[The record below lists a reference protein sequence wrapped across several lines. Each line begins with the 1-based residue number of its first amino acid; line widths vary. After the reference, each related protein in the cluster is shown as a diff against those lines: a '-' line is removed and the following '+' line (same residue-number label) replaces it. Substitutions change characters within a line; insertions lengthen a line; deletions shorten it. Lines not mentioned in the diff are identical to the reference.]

1 LTRDIEVAMGVSGIE
16 GTMRRSCEVTMTML
30 RDQRQIIITL
40 LQVLL
45 YDPLFTWAITPEKA
59 CKMQSDV
66 LKRDF
71 SENSGRGKKNQWN
84 KKADLSYF
92 IFIYII

>member
-71 SENSGRGKKNQWN
+71 SENNGRGKRNQ
-84 KKADLSYF
+84 
-92 IFIYII
+92 

>member
-1 LTRDIEVAMGVSGIE
+1 MGASGIE
-16 GTMRRSCEVTMTML
+16 GTMRRSSEATMTML
-30 RDQRQIIITL
+30 REQRQIIITL

-66 LKRDF
+66 VKGVPQ
-71 SENSGRGKKNQWN
+71 SERGKENQTVEQVG
-84 KKADLSYF
+84 
-92 IFIYII
+92 IIGISLTYYYS

>member
-1 LTRDIEVAMGVSGIE
+1 MGASGIE

-66 LKRDF
+66 VRTY
-71 SENSGRGKKNQWN
+71 SENSGRGKANGRKNIDLLGVYRVFQLSCN
-84 KKADLSYF
+84 RKKP
-92 IFIYII
+92 

>member
-1 LTRDIEVAMGVSGIE
+1 MGAYGIE
-16 GTMRRSCEVTMTML
+16 GIMRRSCEVTMTML

-59 CKMQSDV
+59 WKMQSDV
-66 LKRDF
+66 MKDF
-71 SENSGRGKKNQWN
+71 KDSSGKSKEMCIKN
-84 KKADLSYF
+84 F
-92 IFIYII
+92 IF

>member
-1 LTRDIEVAMGVSGIE
+1 MGASGIE

-66 LKRDF
+66 VMNF
-71 SENSGRGKKNQWN
+71 SENSGRSKKTNQDR
-84 KKADLSYF
+84 KRFESSSCKTILIMIDVLSH
-92 IFIYII
+92 

>member
-1 LTRDIEVAMGVSGIE
+1 MGASGIE
-16 GTMRRSCEVTMTML
+16 GIMRRSCEVTMTML

-59 CKMQSDV
+59 CKMQSEV
-66 LKRDF
+66 VNSF
-71 SENSGRGKKNQWN
+71 SENSRRSKRN
-84 KKADLSYF
+84 KLPRETENKTYLGSEHH
-92 IFIYII
+92 

>member
-1 LTRDIEVAMGVSGIE
+1 MGASGIE

-59 CKMQSDV
+59 CKMQSDCRPV
-66 LKRDF
+66 SRKGF
-71 SENSGRGKKNQWN
+71 SESSGQGKEN
-84 KKADLSYF
+84 
-92 IFIYII
+92 

>member
-1 LTRDIEVAMGVSGIE
+1 MGASGIE
-16 GTMRRSCEVTMTML
+16 GIMRRSCEVTMAML

-66 LKRDF
+66 VNSF
-71 SENSGRGKKNQWN
+71 SKNSGQSKRN
-84 KKADLSYF
+84 KLSHK
-92 IFIYII
+92 IENK

>member
-1 LTRDIEVAMGVSGIE
+1 MGASGIE

-66 LKRDF
+66 VMGF
-71 SENSGRGKKNQWN
+71 SENSGRGEENPSGPSVF
-84 KKADLSYF
+84 LSIKRTYL
-92 IFIYII
+92 IILIN

>member
-1 LTRDIEVAMGVSGIE
+1 MGASGIE

-45 YDPLFTWAITPEKA
+45 YDPLFTWTITPEKA
-59 CKMQSDV
+59 CKMQSEV
-66 LKRDF
+66 VKGF
-71 SENSGRGKKNQWN
+71 SESGRGKKNQ
-84 KKADLSYF
+84 LEELISHTSYKLN
-92 IFIYII
+92 ILNV

>member
-1 LTRDIEVAMGVSGIE
+1 MGASGIE

-30 RDQRQIIITL
+30 RDQKQIIITL

-59 CKMQSDV
+59 YKMQSDV
-66 LKRDF
+66 VRRSL
-71 SENSGRGKKNQWN
+71 ENSGRGKKN
-84 KKADLSYF
+84 
-92 IFIYII
+92 